1 MKTLT
6 NYASRDTFHVPDSG
20 CSGFRP
26 HSQRRDREG
35 VAPSSL
41 TLEFYWQHN
50 RRGQQNLSSSVIAA
64 EAHPVTKNYSLLL
77 MNVHLVLV
85 TIHAAV
91 VLSSDFHQVHFVKKE
106 NDRGMD
112 V

>member
-1 MKTLT
+1 
-6 NYASRDTFHVPDSG
+6 
-20 CSGFRP
+20 
-26 HSQRRDREG
+26 
-35 VAPSSL
+35 
-41 TLEFYWQHN
+41 
-50 RRGQQNLSSSVIAA
+50 
-64 EAHPVTKNYSLLL
+64 

-91 VLSSDFHQVHFVKKE
+91 VVSPDFHQVHFVKKE

>member
-6 NYASRDTFHVPDSG
+6 HYASESMFHMPDSG

-41 TLEFYWQHN
+41 TLELYWQHN
-50 RRGQQNLSSSVIAA
+50 RRGQQNLSSSVIPA
-64 EAHPVTKNYSLLL
+64 EV
-77 MNVHLVLV
+77 
-85 TIHAAV
+85 HAAV
-91 VLSSDFHQVHFVKKE
+91 VVSPDFDQVHFVKKE